1 MGLWDRIKGIFGAG
15 GAPPAEPAEAA
26 DPDAP
31 AADAG
36 DGGQGVTQGALAGL
50 RAMKPTSAFSN
61 TPSQPPPARSSAP
74 APGRNNAPAA
84 PSAPAA
90 APVDAYANSAILGLS
105 ADALRKRALRINPFR
120 TPWIGRVDTIP
131 PQSDERTA
139 IIDRGLI
146 LRGFLTAQQIKEI
159 HEVGD
164 LWLKHHDQERLA
176 STAAIKT
183 RDEVVAQLAREK
195 AAAKAEKKRLS
206 AERALRRAED
216 VARRRR
222 EDIVFLG
229 RGVSR
234 HLGDRRCHV
243 EKLTAR
249 GLPVLASPADVAR
262 ALGLSIAQLRWLC
275 FHNEAAER
283 THYVTFQIPKRS
295 GGLRTISAPHRT
307 LATAQRWIL
316 DHILSKLEVE
326 PPAHGFVRGRSTVT
340 NATPHL
346 GQDVVINVDLK
357 DFFPT
362 ITFPRVRGL
371 FTKLGYSPAAATLL
385 ALITTEP
392 PRLTAEYDGQKYAVA
407 VGPRALPQGAP
418 TSPAISNQI
427 SRRLDRRLMGVAR
440 KHGWTFTRYADDLS
454 FSAPAGQRGQIPLL
468 LGRIRAVITAE
479 GFAVNPNKGRVQRRA
494 RRQEVTGIVVNDK
507 PGVPR
512 AEVRRLRAILHQ
524 AAKTGLEAQN
534 RENKPHFE
542 AWLRGRIAY
551 LSMVDEAKAKP
562 LLAQLDALTR

>member
-15 GAPPAEPAEAA
+15 TPSPAPAEV

-31 AADAG
+31 AGAAAG
-36 DGGQGVTQGALAGL
+36 DGGPALTQGALAGL
-50 RAMKPTSAFSN
+50 KAMKPTGAFSG
-61 TPSQPPPARSSAP
+61 TPSQPPPARASA
-74 APGRNNAPAA
+74 APAA
-84 PSAPAA
+84 SASASTAGAAARPAA
-90 APVDAYANSAILGLS
+90 NPYENSEILGLS

-146 LRGFLTAQQIKEI
+146 LRGFLTEKQIQEI

-164 LWLKHHDQERLA
+164 LWIKYHDQER
-176 STAAIKT
+176 TAASAASKT
-183 RDEVVAQLAREK
+183 RDEIVAQLAKDK
-195 AAAKAEKKRLS
+195 AAAKAEKKRQA

-222 EDIVFLG
+222 DDIVFLG

-243 EKLTAR
+243 EKLVAR
-249 GLPVLASPADVAR
+249 SLPVLASPADVAR
-262 ALGLSIAQLRWLC
+262 ALGLSVAQLRWLC

-316 DHILSKLEVE
+316 DNVLAKLEVE

-371 FTKLGYSPAAATLL
+371 FTKLGYSPAAATVL

-392 PRLTAEYDGQKYAVA
+392 PRLPAEYDGQKYAIA

-427 SRRLDRRLMGVAR
+427 SRRLDRRLMGIAR
-440 KHGWTFTRYADDLS
+440 KYGWTYTRYADDLS
-454 FSAPAGQRGQIPLL
+454 FSAPTGKRGEIPLML
-468 LGRIRAVITAE
+468 ARIRAVIVGE
-479 GFAVNPNKGRVQRRA
+479 GFAVNPQKGRVQRRA

-507 PGVPR
+507 PGIAR
-512 AEVRRLRAILHQ
+512 TEVRRLRAILHQ

-562 LLAQLDALTR
+562 LLAQLDALVR